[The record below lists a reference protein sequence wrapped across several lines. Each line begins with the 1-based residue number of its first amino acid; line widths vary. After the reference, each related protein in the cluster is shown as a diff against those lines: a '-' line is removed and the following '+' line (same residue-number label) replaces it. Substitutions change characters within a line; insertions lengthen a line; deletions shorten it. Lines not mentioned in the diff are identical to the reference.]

1 MQNRGKVPNVMDGV
15 CEKESWYLSANYELQ
30 DNRLY
35 LNKLILKDYKKAMP
49 KLSNFVLKILEL
61 CNLNTSNKIITYHD
75 A

>member
-35 LNKLILKDYKKAMP
+35 LNKLTLKDYKKAMP

-75 A
+75 G

>member
-1 MQNRGKVPNVMDGV
+1 MDGV

-35 LNKLILKDYKKAMP
+35 LNKLTLKDYKKAMP

-61 CNLNTSNKIITYHD
+61 YNLNTSNKIITYHD
-75 A
+75 G